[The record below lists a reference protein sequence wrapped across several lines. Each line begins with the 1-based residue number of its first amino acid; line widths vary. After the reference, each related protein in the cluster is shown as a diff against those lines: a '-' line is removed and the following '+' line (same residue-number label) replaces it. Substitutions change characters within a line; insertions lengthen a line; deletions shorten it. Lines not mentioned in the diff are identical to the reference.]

1 MSAMSR
7 AILAFGLVAVLGGC
21 AVGRSVVP
29 LDQVQAIQ
37 NPASGIAVKI
47 KSVEDARV
55 FEAAPKDPSTPSL
68 QDGEIGNSAIT
79 ARAIARKR
87 GGFGKALGDILL
99 PEGQTVAAVMQ
110 DSIGNGFRKAGYRVL
125 QPGDQGYEQ
134 AVAVDAWVRQYWTW
148 VNFGFWA
155 LTVHCRA
162 EVDLKEIYR
171 LSAAGSPS
179 PQRFPRIC
187 RRYSRRTG
195 CESPPRDGIG
205 FPRMWRKRLR
215 ISRSP
220 VRRHF
225 IPTPAQRSAT
235 C

>member
-1 MSAMSR
+1 MA
-7 AILAFGLVAVLGGC
+7 AVLGGC

-29 LDQVQAIQ
+29 LDQAQAIQ
-37 NPASGIAVKI
+37 NPVSGIAVKI

-99 PEGQTVAAVMQ
+99 PEGQTVAAVME

-134 AVAVDAWVRQYWTW
+134 AVTVDAWVRQYWTW
-148 VNFGFWA
+148 VNLGFWA
-155 LTVHCRA
+155 VTVHCRA
-162 EVDLKEIYR
+162 EVDLKGDLPALGGGLTIPAEV
-171 LSAAGSPS
+171 SEDMQAV
-179 PQRFPRIC
+179 F
-187 RRYSRRTG
+187 
-195 CESPPRDGIG
+195 EED
-205 FPRMWRKRLR
+205 WLR
-215 ISRSP
+215 IAAKGRDRVSEN
-220 VRRHF
+220 V
-225 IPTPAQRSAT
+225 AQTLADKSKPR
-235 C
+235 